1 MTQKCLLLSIWSII
15 RLSSIFIIWYFSLL
29 AICFYFFMGFCCYF
43 AAFSLLRNWFFII
56 EKELNTFGV
65 VLSFRTVIII
75 CFCCCFF
82 YIFFNALSFIKI
94 SHFFRTFR
102 DFFVFFFFFIL
113 FVCILFPCRLKLTI
127 SEIERRI
134 RSQKWLNFVTAHR
147 FFSHSFF
154 SSVQFAY
161 LLGLCRKWNVLF
173 FFLLF
178 CSIPQHIHLFI
189 YCFNELIFYHF
200 FSFLF
205 YFFFFGSLCVE
216 FNRSRYY
223 RVLW

>member
-102 DFFVFFFFFIL
+102 DFFVFFFFYSL
-113 FVCILFPCRLKLTI
+113 RLYSFPMSFKINNFRDREKDTI
-127 SEIERRI
+127 AKMIEFCYG
-134 RSQKWLNFVTAHR
+134 SSF
-147 FFSHSFF
+147 FFS
-154 SSVQFAY
+154 
-161 LLGLCRKWNVLF
+161 LF
-173 FFLLF
+173 FFL
-178 CSIPQHIHLFI
+178 CSICLFAWP
-189 YCFNELIFYHF
+189 L
-200 FSFLF
+200 
-205 YFFFFGSLCVE
+205 
-216 FNRSRYY
+216 
-223 RVLW
+223 